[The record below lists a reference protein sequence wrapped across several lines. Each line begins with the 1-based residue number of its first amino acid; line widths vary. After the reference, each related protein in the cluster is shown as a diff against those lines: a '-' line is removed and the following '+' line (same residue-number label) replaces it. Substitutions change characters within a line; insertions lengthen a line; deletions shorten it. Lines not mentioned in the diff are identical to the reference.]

1 MPIVAVDAHGGDYA
15 PIEVIKGAISAVE
28 EYPNIEILLVGVEK
42 LIKPIYL
49 DCKKK
54 HYKQIKLVNAEEI
67 IGMDESPGMAV
78 RRKKNSSI
86 HVGLRLVKGLK
97 ADAFFSAG
105 NTGAV
110 MVSAKLILGMLTGL
124 DRPAIIAC
132 FA

>member
-1 MPIVAVDAHGGDYA
+1 
-15 PIEVIKGAISAVE
+15 
-28 EYPNIEILLVGVEK
+28 
-42 LIKPIYL
+42 
-49 DCKKK
+49 
-54 HYKQIKLVNAEEI
+54 
-67 IGMDESPGMAV
+67 MDESPGMAV